1 MTMHNYAQHSKF
13 ADTIRKMQAAETNG
27 SELYFVLI
35 YLAKE
40 LGLHDLA
47 DAMLK
52 NACEDSLHGGMYGA
66 MLGKGKESEE
76 ELWKQAVKLYRVEAS
91 AEESLRKMAEEMR
104 AAGEPQLADCVEST
118 IAEENEHA
126 RRLKAVFDAHGI
138 AYEKS

>member
-13 ADTIRKMQAAETNG
+13 ADKIRQMQAAETNG

-35 YLAKE
+35 YLAREK
-40 LGLHDLA
+40 GLHDLA

-76 ELWKQAVKLYRVEAS
+76 ELWKQAVRLYRLEAS
-91 AEESLRKMAEEMR
+91 AEGSLRKLADEIR
-104 AAGEPQLADCVEST
+104 AAGEPELADCVEST

-126 RRLKAVFDAHGI
+126 QRLKAVFDARGI
-138 AYEKS
+138 AC